1 MEPARAA
8 VAAPVT
14 GWRRRYTLVILCFLA
29 TFICYIDRT
38 NISVAIIPMA
48 QQFGWDPER
57 QGTVLS
63 AFFVGYMLT
72 QILGGRLADRYGGK
86 IVLACG
92 VVLWSLFTMAAPLAA
107 SLGLGDLL
115 LARVGLGLGEG
126 VTVPSVYS
134 MIGRWVPP
142 AERARAISLNASGV
156 PLGAVFALVVTPI
169 IVEHMGWPWAFY
181 LFGVL
186 GLIWAVP
193 WWLKTKASPAD
204 DPTLSAAELAEI
216 RATDDGVRTRPPP
229 LPVLLSKP
237 AVWAVIVSHF
247 CNNWSLYVLL
257 SWLPTFVNQG
267 LGVAFGSV
275 GYFTIIPNIAGFLF
289 LNVAGTVS
297 DRLIKRGM
305 DPTRVRKLL
314 QSISCAGIAGAL
326 FTVGH
331 VESAVVAI
339 AIMTVGNCLGAFA
352 SGGFSVNPVDIAP
365 KHAGTIMG
373 LSNTFATIPGIVGV
387 YVSGLILSTTH
398 SWAIVFSTA
407 GVVTVFGWA
416 FYLIF
421 GSCKRLFD

>member
-1 MEPARAA
+1 
-8 VAAPVT
+8 
-14 GWRRRYTLVILCFLA
+14 
-29 TFICYIDRT
+29 
-38 NISVAIIPMA
+38 
-48 QQFGWDPER
+48 
-57 QGTVLS
+57 
-63 AFFVGYMLT
+63 
-72 QILGGRLADRYGGK
+72 
-86 IVLACG
+86 
-92 VVLWSLFTMAAPLAA
+92 
-107 SLGLGDLL
+107 
-115 LARVGLGLGEG
+115 
-126 VTVPSVYS
+126 

-169 IVEHMGWPWAFY
+169 IVERMGWPWAFY
-181 LFGVL
+181 LFGML
-186 GLIWAVP
+186 GLIWVVP
-193 WWLKTKASPAD
+193 WWLKTQASPAD
-204 DPTLSAAELAEI
+204 DATMSAAELAEI
-216 RATDDGVRTRPPP
+216 RADDDGRRTEPPP
-229 LPVLLSKP
+229 WSALLSKP
-237 AVWAVIVSHF
+237 AVWAVIVAHF

-267 LGVAFGSV
+267 LGVAFAAV
-275 GYFTIIPNIAGFLF
+275 GYFTIIPNIAGFFL

-305 DPTRVRKLL
+305 DTTRVRKLL

-331 VESAVVAI
+331 VDSAAIAI
-339 AIMTVGNCLGAFA
+339 AIMTAGNCLGAFA

-387 YVSGLILSTTH
+387 YVSGLILSSTN